1 MKVFISQPMMNR
13 SNEIL
18 MRERSKVKQELI
30 SEGHEVVDSLFTL
43 PEGKNTPLH
52 YLAKSIELIAECDG
66 VVFMK
71 DWDLSRGC
79 VMEHEIAL
87 QYNKFV
93 KIL

>member
-52 YLAKSIELIAECDG
+52 YLAKSIEVNVLFING
-66 VVFMK
+66 LMRK
-71 DWDLSRGC
+71 NST
-79 VMEHEIAL
+79 IAL
-87 QYNKFV
+87 
-93 KIL
+93 